1 MDARWTKKR
10 GDTFYGY
17 KQHVKVDKGNKVIL
31 SYVTTPANVHDS
43 KGFEQLLDE
52 SDKDKDLYLD
62 AGYAGQESTVK
73 EHGMNPIICEKG
85 RRNHPL
91 TENRRLRTGASPRP
105 VALSSTYSVLKSK
118 VCTALLSGQ

>member
-1 MDARWTKKR
+1 MQQRLPMCMIP
-10 GDTFYGY
+10 
-17 KQHVKVDKGNKVIL
+17 KVL
-31 SYVTTPANVHDS
+31 SS
-43 KGFEQLLDE
+43 FDE

-91 TENRRLRTGASPRP
+91 TEKQKAENRRRSPRP

>member
-1 MDARWTKKR
+1 MQQR
-10 GDTFYGY
+10 
-17 KQHVKVDKGNKVIL
+17 L
-31 SYVTTPANVHDS
+31 PMHDS